1 MAKEFFKEECVLNN
15 TYEIPTRKSFTDL
28 SGHKYEKLE
37 VVAWA
42 GINAY
47 REQKSPT
54 NQWWCKCSCGNSKYF
69 LVANTSLK
77 KNLTSSCGCNYKN
90 NGGTVSESLSVAESK
105 LLVNYNLI
113 EYTNRRKPCKV
124 KCSICQDQEVF
135 ETFYSVQQRGV
146 WCSCKDK
153 DETAKRIVEQVNYT
167 LTRRLPNKEVEASC
181 NNCGALKVSSC
192 STSSWKD
199 PCPCVYDIDL
209 SNNPKP
215 SCVYFNIDENNP
227 SLFKIGKANEPY
239 SRLNQIMTSVK
250 KNGYNHKFR
259 VKHIK
264 WFANEKVALQVES
277 MYHRWFKEKALYGFK
292 NTTESVSVFDGSNEV
307 FVVSKEDVEE
317 FNKTY
322 KTTIDK
328 FERDKPEFVFTR
340 EASDRHHIEKPKGRL
355 GVSVWF
361 PNTKSLYS
369 YMKLKRS
376 EWRDTIINSSGN
388 LITAW
393 KKIKAKEK
401 ELLFEVD
408 GEYYDSMVEFY
419 EQHKYLAGVE
429 LRTFRDR
436 ICNKKWGTWKALT
449 EVRNRQLNNIFY
461 DLDGKEVSCSYL
473 YNKYK
478 PLVGF
483 NTFKDKLIKG
493 DDLKLLVEYVP
504 ANSITKVATYKGK
517 YYSFKKLY
525 KLLSCSVPRNT
536 FYSRLESEWC
546 PLIASLVPKE
556 NKYPYKTLKT
566 SLHTYYPE
574 ISEKLKQ
581 EG

>member
-1 MAKEFFKEECVLNN
+1 MAKEFFKEGYVLNN
-15 TYEIPTRKSFTDL
+15 TYKIPTRKSFTDL
-28 SGHKYEKLE
+28 SGHRYKKVE
-37 VVAWA
+37 VVGWA

-105 LLVNYNLI
+105 LLVNYNLL

-124 KCSICQDQEVF
+124 KCSVCQDQAVF
-135 ETFYSVQQRGV
+135 DTFYSAQQRGV
-146 WCSCKDK
+146 WCSCKDI
-153 DETAKRIVEQVNYT
+153 DEIAKRIVSSVNYT
-167 LTRRLPNKEVEASC
+167 LTRRLPDNNIEASC
-181 NNCGALKVSSC
+181 NSCSALKVSKC
-192 STSSWKD
+192 NTANWVD
-199 PCPCVYDIDL
+199 TCPCRYDVDVENN
-209 SNNPKP
+209 SNP

-239 SRLNQIMTSVK
+239 ARLNQVMTSVK
-250 KNGYNHKFR
+250 KNGYDHKFK
-259 VKHIK
+259 VKHVK
-264 WFANEKVALQVES
+264 WFANEKVAFQVES

-292 NTTESVSVFDGSNEV
+292 NTTEGNSVFDGSNEV

-317 FNKTY
+317 FNKIY
-322 KTTIDK
+322 KATIDK
-328 FERDKPEFVFTR
+328 FEKEKPEFVFTK
-340 EASDRHHIEKPKGRL
+340 EVNDRYHIEKPKGRL
-355 GVSVWF
+355 GVRVWF

-376 EWRDTIINSSGN
+376 DWKDDIIDSSDN

-393 KKIKAKEK
+393 KVIKAKEK

-419 EQHKYLAGVE
+419 EQHKHFAGVE

-436 ICNKKWGTWKALT
+436 ICNKKWEIWKALT
-449 EVRNRQLNNIFY
+449 EIRSRQLNNIFY

-493 DDLKLLVEYVP
+493 DDLKVLVEYVP
-504 ANSITKVATYKGK
+504 TINITKVALYKGK
-517 YYSFKKLY
+517 YYSFQKLY
-525 KLLSCSVPRNT
+525 KVLSCSIARST
-536 FYSRLESEWC
+536 FYKRVESDWC

-566 SLHTYYPE
+566 SLHIHYPE
-574 ISEKLKQ
+574 IPEKLKQ
-581 EG
+581 G